1 MSEPVLY
8 LATNALVL
16 VATVLFAIWISRKSR
31 SAEGW
36 SVGGRSLPFIVV
48 LLTQFAT
55 ASGGGM
61 LVAQV
66 GLGYQFGWGVI
77 TYGLFSAGGVM
88 GLIFL
93 AKWLR
98 AHEFISLPDIIKKLY
113 GNHKFLTTIITL
125 MTMVVPFGWLC
136 TQLVAFAN
144 LFSTFTGISPT
155 VLAIGFAIVGLIF
168 VLPGGMTSV
177 AWTDALFGGLMLIM
191 GVTTVFFA
199 LNSSGGWT
207 EVMATA
213 TPERS
218 SWHGFIAPGLLTIAL
233 WFMSVLPG
241 TMTNQMYFQRIYAAS
256 TLKAVIWSLIGTGI
270 LLLGTKFYAAV
281 LGMSAFA
288 MNPDLANPEDAAGT
302 VISQMPLVLAVL
314 YSTFICATLLS
325 TVTSAVQSVVVNITQ
340 DLVKSYSRT
349 EIAPGRILSLSRV
362 FSVVILAL
370 ALVLSLAF
378 PGALNWIV
386 ASYAYSA
393 AGLFCP
399 IFLGFAL
406 RRTTLLGPGSA
417 VAGVL
422 GGVAGAAIAQI
433 AGSVIPY
440 AMVGLVVS
448 AAAMLVVGAFTPRR
462 TISDQEAAAS
472 EYVSDKA

>member
-1 MSEPVLY
+1 MSESALY
-8 LATNALVL
+8 LGTNALVL
-16 VATVLFAIWISRKSR
+16 TATVLFAIWISRKSR
-31 SAEGW
+31 NAEGW
-36 SVGGRSLPFIVV
+36 SVGGRNLPFVV
-48 LLTQFAT
+48 ILFTQFAT

-77 TYGLFSAGGVM
+77 TYGLFTAGGVM
-88 GLIFL
+88 ALIFL

-98 AHEFISLPDIIKKLY
+98 AHNFVSLPDIIKKLY
-113 GNHKFLTTIITL
+113 GNHKFLITL
-125 MTMVVPFGWLC
+125 ITLITMVVPFGWLC
-136 TQLVAFAN
+136 SQLVAFAN
-144 LFSTFTGISPT
+144 LFSTFTGINPT
-155 VLAIGFAIVGLIF
+155 ILAIGFAIVGLIF
-168 VLPGGMTSV
+168 VMPGGMTSV
-177 AWTDALFGGLMLIM
+177 AWTDALFGGLMMIM
-191 GVTTVFFA
+191 GVTAVFFA
-199 LNSSGGWT
+199 LDSAGGWS
-207 EVMATA
+207 EVMTAA
-213 TPERS
+213 TPERA
-218 SWHGFIAPGLLTIAL
+218 SWYGFIAPGLLTIAL

-256 TLKAVIWSLIGTGI
+256 TLKAVIWSLIGTAV

-288 MNPDLANPEDAAGT
+288 MNPDLSNPEDAAGT
-302 VISQMPLVLAVL
+302 VIAQMPLILAVL

-340 DLVKSYSRT
+340 DLVKSYSHK
-349 EIAPGRILSLSRV
+349 EISPSRELALSRW
-362 FSVVILAL
+362 FSVGILTL

-378 PGALNWIV
+378 PEALGWIV

-399 IFLGFAL
+399 IFLGFVL
-406 RRTTLLGPGSA
+406 RRTTLLGPNSA
-417 VAGVL
+417 VAGIL
-422 GGVAGAAIAQI
+422 GGVAGAAIAQA

-448 AAAMLVVGAFTPRR
+448 AVAMLVVGVATRRR
-462 TISDQEAAAS
+462 TASGRADAAAES
-472 EYVSDKA
+472 VSAES